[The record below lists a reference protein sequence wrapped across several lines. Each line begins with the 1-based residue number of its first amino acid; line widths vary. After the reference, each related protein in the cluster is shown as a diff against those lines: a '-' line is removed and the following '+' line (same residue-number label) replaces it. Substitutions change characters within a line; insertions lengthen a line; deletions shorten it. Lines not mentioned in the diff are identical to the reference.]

1 MKIIM
6 RQLITGFLLL
16 LASMSMGASTI
27 HQNISV
33 SKFSALDQFPS
44 SSVQRILQDR
54 EGYLWFGTLDGLCRY
69 DAYRVLVFRSDTKN
83 PNLLT
88 SNEITCIAEDMDSN
102 IWIGTRN
109 GINILDKKTYQIK
122 QLDMPDFKNLHIK
135 SMLVASDS
143 TVWIAADNRLYRY
156 NTKLQEAEPISTRDS
171 KLPITGINSLYE
183 DKFGD
188 IWITFWGGGLH
199 KYTKKGEV
207 IHYPKIGNNNNPFTI
222 YQDNQHQYWV
232 GTWGEG
238 VYQFYPH
245 QTPSAMYVPQKVM
258 NWDGSESEDTFY
270 SILQDDTNGYIW
282 LMTFSGV
289 YALRRT
295 ENNEIKQVDISH
307 LFKGTNNIFSEL
319 VKDQSGDL
327 WIAAFGEGAFTINFD
342 KSQISD
348 IKLQQINNRL
358 GLIPNITSIY
368 QDGEGTLWFN
378 QNRYGLCL
386 YHPESKEFL
395 TYKEISTLRDRD
407 GLKYVSSIC
416 GIRNSK
422 DVWLGHYNQ
431 PEIYVVNKQGKQIVI
446 KERYD
451 LRHNYPNAGNIREIF
466 EDSKN
471 NVWIVTTNN
480 VYIKPQNRTQIELV
494 DINMYAISSI
504 TEDVQGKIWLG
515 TENSGIYK
523 VEMEVL
529 ANGKIKYD
537 IKNYNKE
544 KTQLSS
550 NKVTTIYAD
559 TKSQVW
565 FGTSEGAV
573 YVFDQETQKLENYTQ
588 RIRLANE
595 AVQNIVEDNSN
606 NIWVT
611 TNKRVIEYNPQN
623 GASRDYSQADG
634 LCVSSFSKNSLYYNR
649 KTDVL
654 FLGGNK
660 GINMF
665 AASLEA
671 SKPHKAKNVV
681 IADIKI
687 SGKSIINN
695 SLNTE
700 SKDLGATLQV
710 EANDKNIE
718 IDFSSLDYR
727 YPSKILYAYKMEGID
742 DDWVYTDRQFATY
755 NQLNKGLN
763 TFMVKATD
771 ENKLWTSDIT
781 NYAIY
786 KKPAFYETWWAYL
799 IYTLLILLAIYTAL
813 VITKN
818 RLTLKNRLKIAQI
831 EKEKS
836 EELTQVK
843 LKYFTNISHDFLTPL
858 TIISCLIDDLEMG
871 LKNRSPQF
879 GIMRINVDRL
889 KRLLQQVLDFR
900 KVESG
905 NMKLKI
911 AQGDLSSFIEDIC
924 LNNFTP
930 LAQKKKIKFTF
941 KSIPQQIEAYFDAD
955 KIDKALYNIIS
966 NAFKFTPNEGTIEVV
981 AKTHTKFETDYVSI
995 SVSDTGM
1002 GISVDEQQSVFE
1014 RFYTNK
1020 NSKIDNTNGIGL
1032 SISYDLIKLH
1042 HGQVLVS
1049 SELGKGSTFTIE
1061 IPIDKAAYSAQEI
1074 TNTLPTILD
1083 SDELETIYEDEI
1095 MEEQEHYSPD
1105 NSVNVLIVE
1114 DNEDI
1119 LFTIRNILQK
1129 QYNVYTASNGA
1140 MALEIV
1146 KDNNIDIIVSDVMMP
1161 EMDGLELC
1169 RTIKGDLETS
1179 HISILLLTAKNRVE
1193 DRIECYEAGTD
1204 GYISKP
1210 FDMKVLVAR
1219 ISNLLNKKKQKQQ
1232 EFKANREI
1240 KIETLGYPSLDEQFL
1255 TDAVKIIENNLS
1267 DSDFNIDTY
1276 STLLNL
1282 SKSSL
1287 YRKLKTMTSLSPNE
1301 FIRNIRLK
1309 HACQMLK
1316 DPSISIS
1323 EVAYSVGFTDPRYFS
1338 TCFRN
1343 EFEMTPTEYQKAQN

>member
-1 MKIIM
+1 MKINM
-6 RQLITGFLLL
+6 RQLITNLLL
-16 LASMSMGASTI
+16 LFVSISIGATTI
-27 HQNISV
+27 KQNISV

-54 EGYLWFGTLDGLCRY
+54 EGYIWFGTLDGLCRY

-109 GINILDKKTYQIK
+109 GINILNKKTYQIK
-122 QLDMPDFKNLHIK
+122 QLDIQDFKNLHIK

-156 NTKLQEAEPISTRDS
+156 NTKLQEVEPMSTQES

-183 DKFGD
+183 DNYGD
-188 IWITFWGGGLH
+188 IWITFWRGGLH
-199 KYTKKGEV
+199 KYTKKGEM
-207 IHYPKIGNNNNPFTI
+207 IHYPPIGASNNPFTV
-222 YQDNQHQYWV
+222 YQDSQHQYWI
-232 GTWGEG
+232 GTWGDG

-245 QTPSAMYVPQKVM
+245 QTQSSMYIPQKVM
-258 NWDGSESEDTFY
+258 NSDGTESEDTVY

-282 LMTFSGV
+282 LMTFSGI
-289 YALRRT
+289 YALQRT
-295 ENNEIKQVDISH
+295 ANNDIKQVDISH

-319 VKDQSGDL
+319 VKDQNGDL
-327 WIAAFGEGAFTINFD
+327 WVAAFGEGAFTINFN
-342 KSQISD
+342 KSQISE
-348 IKLQQINNRL
+348 IKLQQINSKL

-368 QDGEGTLWFN
+368 QDDEGTLWFN

-386 YHPESKEFL
+386 YHPDSKDFL
-395 TYKEISTLRDRD
+395 TYKEISTLSDRE
-407 GLKYVSSIC
+407 GLKYVASIC
-416 GIRNSK
+416 GIRNSE
-422 DVWLGHYNQ
+422 DVWLGHYNE
-431 PEIYVVNKQGKQIVI
+431 PSIYVVNKKNEQIIIKKQ
-446 KERYD
+446 YN
-451 LRHNYPNAGNIREIF
+451 LRDDYPNAGNVRYIY

-471 NVWIVTTNN
+471 NIWIVTTNN
-480 VYIKPQNRTQIELV
+480 VYIKPQSSNKIELV
-494 DINMYAISSI
+494 DINMYAVSSI
-504 TEDVQGKIWLG
+504 TEDMQGKIWLG
-515 TENSGIYK
+515 TENSGIYR
-523 VEMEVL
+523 VIIETL
-529 ANGKIKYD
+529 SNGETKYD
-537 IKNYNKE
+537 IKNYSKE
-544 KTQLSS
+544 KTELSS

-559 TKSQVW
+559 AQSLVW
-565 FGTSEGAV
+565 FGTSEGAI
-573 YVFDQETQKLENYTQ
+573 YAFDQSTQTLKNYTES
-588 RIRLANE
+588 IRPANE
-595 AVQNIVEDNSN
+595 AIQNIIEDNNN

-623 GASRDYSQADG
+623 GASRNYSHTDG
-634 LCVSSFSKNSLYYNR
+634 LCVSSFSKNSLYYN
-649 KTDVL
+649 KKDNLL

-665 AASLEA
+665 SPSLNINQ
-671 SKPHKAKNVV
+671 SHKAKDVV
-681 IADIKI
+681 ITDVKI
-687 SGKSIINN
+687 FGKSIINN
-695 SLNTE
+695 SLNAE
-700 SKDLGATLQV
+700 SKDLSSALQL

-742 DDWVYTDRQFATY
+742 DDWIYTDRQFATY

-763 TFMVKATD
+763 TFFVKATD
-771 ENKLWTSDIT
+771 ENRLWTSNIT
-781 NYAIY
+781 SYTIY

-818 RLTLKNRLKIAQI
+818 RISLRNRLRIAQI
-831 EKEKS
+831 DKEKS
-836 EELTQVK
+836 EELIQVK

-858 TIISCLIDDLEMG
+858 TIISCLIDDLESG
-871 LKNRSPQF
+871 LKNKSPQF

-900 KVESG
+900 KIESG

-911 AQGDLSSFIEDIC
+911 SQGDISSFIEDIC

-941 KSIPQQIEAYFDAD
+941 QSIPKQIEAYFDAD

-966 NAFKFTPNEGTIEVV
+966 NAFKFTPNEGEIKVV
-981 AKTHTKFETDYVSI
+981 VQTHIKFEMQYVSI
-995 SVSDTGM
+995 NVIDTGM
-1002 GISVDEQQSVFE
+1002 GISAEEQQNVFE

-1032 SISYDLIKLH
+1032 SISHDLIKLH
-1042 HGQVLVS
+1042 HGQILVS
-1049 SELGKGSTFTIE
+1049 SEIGKGSTFTIE
-1061 IPIDKAAYSAQEI
+1061 IPIDKAAYSTNEI
-1074 TNTLPTILD
+1074 AKVLPEILD
-1083 SDELETIYEDEI
+1083 SLEQETTHNLEI
-1095 MEEQEHYSPD
+1095 INEEEHYSPD
-1105 NSVNVLIVE
+1105 NSVSVLIVE

-1129 QYNVYTASNGA
+1129 QYNIYTASNGLI
-1140 MALEIV
+1140 ALDIV
-1146 KDNNIDIIVSDVMMP
+1146 RDNNIDIIVSDVMMP

-1169 RTIKGDLETS
+1169 RTIKENIETS
-1179 HISILLLTAKNRVE
+1179 HISTLLLTAKNRVE
-1193 DRIECYEAGTD
+1193 DRVECYEAGAD

-1210 FDMKVLVAR
+1210 FEMKVLVAR

-1232 EFKANREI
+1232 EFKTNREI
-1240 KIETLGYPSLDEQFL
+1240 KIETLEYPSLDEQFL
-1255 TDAVKIIENNLS
+1255 TDAVKIIEGNLS
-1267 DSDFNIDTY
+1267 DSEFNVDTY
-1276 STLLNL
+1276 SALLNL

-1287 YRKLKTMTSLSPNE
+1287 YRKLKTMTDLSPNE

-1316 DPSISIS
+1316 DPSITIS

-1343 EFEMTPTEYQKAQN
+1343 EFGMTPTEYQKAQH